1 MGHTAAAFAILE
13 SVVRSARP
21 AGDTALESLALSTR
35 ASLLRQAGRHVEAAG
50 VDGHALAVVGCARP
64 GPTAEH
70 RAAILDG
77 LVGLAADHL
86 GQLHLGATRRL
97 LGRARELA
105 DDDDPGWMAGRRPR
119 LRIEW
124 VTAELAMYA
133 GDGPGAATHAD
144 AAVALCR
151 AADTPVRHVVKT
163 MLISA
168 AAAASA
174 GDVRTAVERAAEV
187 TERARAEGL
196 LPLEWAAL
204 ALRHG
209 LDPADAEVGAG
220 LSDARAQLVRHGV
233 PFVGDATGGG

>member
-50 VDGHALAVVGCARP
+50 FDGRALAVVGCTHP
-64 GPTAEH
+64 GRTAEH

-86 GQLHLGATRRL
+86 GQLHLGATGRL

-105 DDDDPGWMAGRRPR
+105 DDDPGWLAGRRPR

-124 VTAELAMYA
+124 VTAELAMYS
-133 GDGPGAATHAD
+133 GDGPGAVTHAD
-144 AAVALCR
+144 AALALCR
-151 AADTPVRHVVKT
+151 ATDTPVRHVVKT
-163 MLISA
+163 TLISA

-174 GDVRTAVERAAEV
+174 GDVRTAVERAVEV

-204 ALRHG
+204 ALRQG

-220 LSDARAQLVRHGV
+220 LSEARAQLVRHGV